1 MCVCKLEAANPVF
14 AFVARQNGRKS
25 CREKIPLAMQ
35 GFKWQR
41 EVKRFFS
48 PHSLGG
54 EGGNGSGKTAPRS
67 CIFPEWKDGWCYWPV
82 LRQVLKA
89 LGHTVHSRTGWL
101 PSQALSGQDSAQKH
115 ALSSQN
121 KF

>member
-41 EVKRFFS
+41 EVKRFFHRLPWEGKEEMAAER
-48 PHSLGG
+48 PHPDLAFFR
-54 EGGNGSGKTAPRS
+54 N
-67 CIFPEWKDGWCYWPV
+67 
-82 LRQVLKA
+82 
-89 LGHTVHSRTGWL
+89 
-101 PSQALSGQDSAQKH
+101 
-115 ALSSQN
+115 
-121 KF
+121 